1 MTIEIQGR
9 ENADKQL
16 LEFGQKLAENTY
28 EMQRTFFSH
37 TLDDGRT
44 YWKPSAKAD
53 FVRLYDEEVQSI
65 QTRTLTAISNY
76 LTDNPD
82 DLNLEKIIVHVEDP
96 EHVKIHSTPFGGFK
110 QRETHMCA
118 TCLIPQHKF
127 NQRVMPDEFV
137 PYLQSCFCE
146 SEDLV
151 ALLKI
156 SGNIVD
162 TTEVHLLDDG
172 VSQTA
177 TIRSGA
183 ARKSE
188 VVVPSPAILFP
199 FSTFAEVVQPAR
211 KFVFR
216 MGSDPLTCSLIEADC
231 GAWRLAAMEGIAKWL
246 QENLPTGVRIIA

>member
-1 MTIEIQGR
+1 MPLEFQGR

-16 LEFGQKLAENTY
+16 LEFGQKLAENTH
-28 EMQRTFFSH
+28 ELQSAFISH
-37 TLDDGRT
+37 TLEDGRSF
-44 YWKPSAKAD
+44 WKPNAKGE
-53 FVRLYDEEVQSI
+53 FVKLYDAKVESI
-65 QTRTLTAISNY
+65 NTRTLTAISNY

-82 DLNLEKIIVHVEDP
+82 GLNLQKIIVHVESP

-118 TCLIPQHKF
+118 TCLIPEHKF
-127 NQRVMPDEFV
+127 NYRVQPDEFV

-146 SEDLV
+146 SEDLA

-162 TTEVHLLDDG
+162 TSEVHLLDDG

-188 VVVPSPAILFP
+188 VPVPSPAILFP

-216 MGSDPLTCSLIEADC
+216 MGSDPLTCSLIEADG
-231 GAWRLAAMEGIAKWL
+231 GAWRLAAMENIAKWL
-246 QENLPTGVRIIA
+246 KENLPTGVRIIA